1 MSAPGR
7 LLGLDLG
14 SRRIGVAVTDAGR
27 MVATAVATIERSGD
41 PARDH
46 RAIAAAAAEYEVT
59 GVVVG
64 VPYSLSG
71 QAGPAAT
78 AVLEEV
84 AEMRRTLG
92 YEVEVVDERL
102 TTVAAAGA
110 LRASGRKGRQ
120 ARKVIDRTAAAVLLQ
135 SFIDRQA
142 NLESGS
148 PR

>member
-27 MVATAVATIERSGD
+27 TVATAVATIERSGD
-41 PARDH
+41 STRDH

-59 GVVVG
+59 GVVIG

-71 QAGPAAT
+71 QAGPAAS

-120 ARKVIDRTAAAVLLQ
+120 ARKVIDGTAAAVLLQ

-142 NLESGS
+142 NLERGS